1 MSKHEIVKPYIRLK
15 FQQGERKK
23 HGQNGTTM
31 EKVVDE
37 LIARLKL
44 SNSGLYK
51 NQDTETAILYLE
63 QTKES
68 LQARSRVFH
77 D

>member
-1 MSKHEIVKPYIRLK
+1 MSNHTVAKPYIKLK
-15 FQQGERKK
+15 FQQGDRKK

-37 LIARLKL
+37 LIARLKS

-68 LQARSRVFH
+68 LKARGRVFH